1 MLSVTSARFSFAFHS
16 MQSAA
21 LASGALT
28 IVQNIVVNPGLAKA
42 MHAQSGAEREKR
54 ARIIVSEGERTST
67 QNYSEGN
74 TAMNTHSVCNSFPL
88 LPGKRQSDI
97 NQSEG
102 ARQQAI
108 NIAEGLY
115 VASCSFFILIHL
127 VYTAAHFFYNCFQVS
142 TINHRSPSSS
152 TNIAASVSTLNT
164 LTKYPRLCPLQ
175 SWPRLTGVRS
185 QC

>member
-1 MLSVTSARFSFAFHS
+1 M
-16 MQSAA
+16 
-21 LASGALT
+21 
-28 IVQNIVVNPGLAKA
+28 NPGLAKA

-74 TAMNTHSVCNSFPL
+74 TAIHPLSVCNSFQL

-108 NIAEGLY
+108 NVAEGMY
-115 VASCSFFILIHL
+115 VANLLPVALFGVGCLVSCF
-127 VYTAAHFFYNCFQVS
+127 C
-142 TINHRSPSSS
+142 
-152 TNIAASVSTLNT
+152 
-164 LTKYPRLCPLQ
+164 
-175 SWPRLTGVRS
+175 GM
-185 QC
+185 

>member
-16 MQSAA
+16 MQ
-21 LASGALT
+21 SGALT

-108 NIAEGLY
+108 NIAEGMY
-115 VASCSFFILIHL
+115 VA
-127 VYTAAHFFYNCFQVS
+127 
-142 TINHRSPSSS
+142 
-152 TNIAASVSTLNT
+152 
-164 LTKYPRLCPLQ
+164 RLDL
-175 SWPRLTGVRS
+175 RGVLCGMSRAIK
-185 QC
+185 QIPALRH

>member
-1 MLSVTSARFSFAFHS
+1 
-16 MQSAA
+16 
-21 LASGALT
+21 
-28 IVQNIVVNPGLAKA
+28 VNPGLAKA

-74 TAMNTHSVCNSFPL
+74 TAINPFSVCNSFRL

-97 NQSEG
+97 KQSEG

-115 VASCSFFILIHL
+115 VSNYSFFIQQLI
-127 VYTAAHFFYNCFQVS
+127 VYTGAHFLLQLLPGFNDQSSKPKLRYEYSRVCAHPFYPDYTPQAVS
-142 TINHRSPSSS
+142 TTVMAKAHRCAKPMLK
-152 TNIAASVSTLNT
+152 NENT
-164 LTKYPRLCPLQ
+164 LTHRQ
-175 SWPRLTGVRS
+175 
-185 QC
+185 

>member
-1 MLSVTSARFSFAFHS
+1 
-16 MQSAA
+16 
-21 LASGALT
+21 
-28 IVQNIVVNPGLAKA
+28 VNPGLAKA

-74 TAMNTHSVCNSFPL
+74 TAINPLSVCNSFPL

-115 VASCSFFILIHL
+115 VSDYSFFIQTYRLHW
-127 VYTAAHFFYNCFQVS
+127 
-142 TINHRSPSSS
+142 
-152 TNIAASVSTLNT
+152 STLSFT
-164 LTKYPRLCPLQ
+164 IATRFQ
-175 SWPRLTGVRS
+175 RSIIEAQAQVRI
-185 QC
+185 